1 MTTTDK
7 ILLEISE
14 RGNGFPSVGER
25 VYDVETDTVYEL
37 TADFYGGR
45 ISTGSPG
52 SGNYCTM
59 EAVVFGDASDL
70 TDEEFENLRE
80 VGVSVVEDE
89 DEGSILRVLVVGD
102 RVEAGLRGSEDYDK
116 GRIDAIENGV
126 ATVSWDSLVVTDHPL
141 NDLTKI

>member
-1 MTTTDK
+1 MTTTDT

-45 ISTGSPG
+45 ISTDSSG
-52 SGNYCTM
+52 SGNSCTM

-80 VGVSVVEDE
+80 VGVSVVEDG
-89 DEGSILRVLVVGD
+89 DEGSILRALVVGD

-126 ATVSWDSLVVTDHPL
+126 ATVNWDSLVVTDHPL